1 MNGARRAPF
10 KKNLYPDPPM
20 PAQTNRLFN
29 KTMQYYDFLNL
40 AMFSG
45 KGGVGK
51 TTLSCGFA
59 RRWAQQFSEQR
70 VLLISTDPAHSLGD
84 VLLLPVD
91 NEPRSLPD
99 LPNLQ
104 VQALDAQALLNQ
116 FKARYGK
123 VLELLVERGSFV
135 EGEDLSP
142 VWDLSFPGLD
152 ELMSILEIQRILQE
166 GEADRVVV
174 DMAPSGHTL
183 NLFGLMD
190 FLDNFLGALELFQEK
205 HRVISQSLAG
215 SCVADDADEFLLE
228 MKEKLAAGR
237 HLLQDSNQTAC
248 LVVAI
253 AEPMSYLETRRFL
266 EALGTLHIPVGGI
279 FVNRISTTAA
289 SDRAAEQAELLE
301 KFEAIA
307 PDLPLWIMPQQA
319 QEPVGEALLDALMS
333 QVLSASSFHSP
344 IKARDSLSPLLPAK
358 LLPSFEDFIASG
370 RRLIIVGGKGG
381 VGKTTVSAAIAWG
394 MATRHGDRSVRV
406 LSIDPA
412 HSLGDAL
419 GQSLTHEPINLT
431 PNLSAQE
438 VDAEQVLDQF
448 RTDYLW
454 ELADMMSGDT
464 GDDNLKLAYG
474 PEAWRRIVA
483 QALPGIDEMLS
494 LITVMD
500 LLEQGEQHLIVLDT
514 APTGHLLRFLEM
526 PTAMGEWLGWIFKL
540 WIKYQDVAGRVEL
553 MGRLRTLRQRVMK
566 AQKKLQDP
574 AYTEFIGVVQSQSA
588 ILAEASRLTQTLH
601 DMDMHQQY
609 VVHNRYEPGQDIA
622 TALFPNQ
629 TIVRLPQLPR
639 AIAPQA
645 QIAIAADLLF

>member
-1 MNGARRAPF
+1 
-10 KKNLYPDPPM
+10 
-20 PAQTNRLFN
+20 
-29 KTMQYYDFLNL
+29 MQHYDFLTL

-59 RRWAQQFSEQR
+59 RRWAQQFPQQR
-70 VLLISTDPAHSLGD
+70 VLLISTDPAHSLAD
-84 VLLLPVD
+84 VLQVPVGS
-91 NEPRSLPD
+91 EAQSLPD

-104 VQALDAQALLNQ
+104 VQALDAQALLDQ
-116 FKARYGK
+116 FKARYGS

-135 EGEDLSP
+135 DGDDLTP
-142 VWDLSFPGLD
+142 VWDLGFPGLD
-152 ELMSILEIQRILQE
+152 ELMSILEIQRILQD

-183 NLFGLMD
+183 NLFNLMD

-215 SCVADDADEFLLE
+215 SCAADEADDFLLD
-228 MKEKLAAGR
+228 MKGKLAAGR
-237 HLLQDSNQTAC
+237 HLLQDAAQTAC

-266 EALGTLHIPVGGI
+266 AGLTKLQIPVGGI
-279 FVNRISTTAA
+279 FVNRISNTAA
-289 SDRAAEQAELLE
+289 SDRATEQAELLE

-307 PDLPLWIMPQQA
+307 PDLPIWVMPQQA
-319 QEPVGEALLDALMS
+319 QEPVGEVLLDALLRA
-333 QVLSASSFHSP
+333 VLSASAVTQPMPTRST
-344 IKARDSLSPLLPAK
+344 LSPFLPPK
-358 LLPSFEDFIASG
+358 LLPSLEDFITAG
-370 RRLIIVGGKGG
+370 RRLVIVGGKGG
-381 VGKTTVSAAIAWG
+381 VGKTTVAAAIAWG
-394 MATRHGDRSVRV
+394 MAARHGDRPVRV

-419 GQSLTHEPINLT
+419 GRPLTHIPLELT

-438 VDAEQVLDQF
+438 IDAEQVLDQF
-448 RTDYLW
+448 RNDYLW

-494 LITVMD
+494 LIAVMD
-500 LLEQGEQHLIVLDT
+500 LLEQGEQQLVVLDT

-526 PTAMGEWLGWIFKL
+526 PTAMGDWLGWIFKL

-553 MGRLRTLRQRVMK
+553 MGRLRTLRQRVMQ

-574 AYTEFIGVVQSQSA
+574 AYTEFIGVVQAQSA
-588 ILAEASRLTQTLH
+588 ILAEASRLTQTLN
-601 DMDMHQQY
+601 DRGMRQQY
-609 VVHNRYEPGQDIA
+609 VVHNRYEPGQEIA
-622 TALFPNQ
+622 PTLFPDQ
-629 TIVRLPQLPR
+629 TIVRLSQLPR
-639 AIAPQA
+639 AIASQA